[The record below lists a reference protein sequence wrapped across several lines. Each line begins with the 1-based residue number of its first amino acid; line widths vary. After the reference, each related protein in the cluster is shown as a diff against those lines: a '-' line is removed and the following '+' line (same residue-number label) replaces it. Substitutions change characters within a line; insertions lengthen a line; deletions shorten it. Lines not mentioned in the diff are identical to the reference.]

1 MLKIMI
7 VDDEAIFRERLISTV
22 EWEYLGFTICSEAR
36 NGRDALEKVDEAC
49 PDIILADINMPVMDG
64 LTMAEKLSE
73 SGSDISV
80 VLITGH
86 SEFEYARKAL
96 KTGVVDYI
104 LKPLKKEELLKT
116 LLKIKS
122 KKLEAIRQKK
132 DVESSRQVLKERFLS
147 TLISRGF
154 YYTHEEVLSNFKS
167 FGINAQLDFFTVSVI
182 EIDNL
187 YEKWDKIE
195 DISLWKF
202 TVYNIFQEI
211 TGRKY
216 MYLIFDDSEGRIVVI
231 NGITGEKSEFEKMK
245 QCYRDLCHVIER
257 YFPFTVTVGIG
268 DIYSDLSEI
277 RTSYIE
283 AVSALQNKFVEGG
296 NRIIEYNR
304 SDSANRSAGFYSG
317 EINENIMVNLRLNNR
332 EGLKDQLEAVYN
344 YITESKLSI
353 DYTRTI
359 YAGLVALCLSYIT
372 EMGRSIEDIFG
383 KSFSPFSEVN
393 RMKSLNQLHAWIEN
407 LFMTTI
413 EYIISDKS
421 SRSRRIAED
430 AVEYIMNNYMDKEL
444 SVEKVAHNVFVACSY
459 LRYVFKKETG
469 STVGDYIT
477 RIRMQKAKELL
488 SEGNRKLSDISDAIG
503 FTDSGYF
510 SKCFKKYYGISP
522 SDFENAS
529 K

>member
-7 VDDEAIFRERLISTV
+7 VDDEAIFRERLLSTI
-22 EWEYLGFTICSEAR
+22 EWEYLGFTVCAEAR
-36 NGRDALEKVDEAC
+36 NGGEALEKASAAR

-64 LTMAEKLSE
+64 LTMAEKLAE

-104 LKPLKKEELLKT
+104 LKPLEKEELLKT
-116 LLKIKS
+116 LLNIKS
-122 KKLEAIRQKK
+122 RKQEALRQKK
-132 DVESSRQVLKERFLS
+132 AVESSRQILKERFLS

-154 YYTHEEVLSNFKS
+154 HYTHEEVLSNLKS
-167 FGINAQLDFFTVSVI
+167 FGIDARADSFAVSVI

-195 DISLWKF
+195 DIRLWKF
-202 TVYNIFQEI
+202 TVGNILGEVVEN
-211 TGRKY
+211 TG
-216 MYLIFDDSEGRIVVI
+216 MHLIFDDSEGRIVSIV
-231 NGITGEKSEFEKMK
+231 GTAGEKDEYKK
-245 QCYRDLCHVIER
+245 TAQCYGKLCHLIER
-257 YFPFTVTVGIG
+257 YFAFTVTVGMG
-268 DIYSDLSEI
+268 GIYKDFSKI
-277 RTSYIE
+277 RTSYLE
-283 AVSALQNKFVEGG
+283 AMTALQGKFIEGG
-296 NRIIEYNR
+296 DRVIEYKGA
-304 SDSANRSAGFYSG
+304 DPANRGAGFYSG

-332 EGLKDQLEAVYN
+332 EGLKEQLNAVFD
-344 YITESKLSI
+344 YIAESKLSI

-359 YAGLVALCLSYIT
+359 CAGLVALCLSYIT

-393 RMKSLNQLHAWIEN
+393 RIKSLDLLHAWIDN
-407 LFMTTI
+407 LFRKTA

-421 SRSRRIAED
+421 SRSKRIAED
-430 AVEYIMNNYMDKEL
+430 AAEYIINNYMDKQL
-444 SVEKVAHNVFVACSY
+444 SVEKVAHNVFVACSH

-469 STVGDYIT
+469 STVGDYIA
-477 RIRMQKAKELL
+477 RVRMQKAKELL
-488 SEGNRKLSDISDAIG
+488 SGGNRKLSDISEMIG

-522 SDFENAS
+522 SDFENAAR
-529 K
+529 